1 MINTYNETKLHK
13 SLKTMYSSV
22 NEGAL
27 TEQKTGDYIADILLP
42 DGGIIEIQTASLANL
57 KKKIESFIREKRR
70 ITVVH
75 PVATVK
81 YIETTDIGTGKTTRR
96 KSPVKKALL
105 SAFRELTSLTALL
118 ADRNFTLEVLET
130 VITEERIRHKEPVQ
144 SRNGRRRFPKDW
156 EKTDKRLEE
165 ILVTH
170 RFHGRSSWIKLV
182 PKSLRDREFTSAEFF
197 EELKKDFPAAKRQD
211 TDIMLWV
218 YTKAGFTER
227 IGKTG
232 KAWIYRTL

>member
-13 SLKTMYSSV
+13 TLKTMYSSV

-57 KKKIESFIREKRR
+57 RKKIGTLIKENRK

-75 PVATVK
+75 PVAAIK
-81 YIETTDIGTGKTTRR
+81 YIETTDMSTGKTTRR
-96 KSPVKKALL
+96 KSPVKKSLV
-105 SAFRELTSLTALL
+105 SAFRELTSLTAFL
-118 ADRNFTLEVLET
+118 ADRNFTLQVLET
-130 VITEERIRHKEPVQ
+130 VITEERTRHKEAIQ

-156 EKTDKRLEE
+156 EKTNKRLEE
-165 ILVTH
+165 ILATH
-170 RFHGRSSWIKLV
+170 TFHGKASWKNLV
-182 PKSLRDREFTSAEFF
+182 PKRLRTREFTSAEFF
-197 EELKKDFPAAKRQD
+197 EELKEEFPAVKRQD

-232 KAWIYRTL
+232 KAWIYRML